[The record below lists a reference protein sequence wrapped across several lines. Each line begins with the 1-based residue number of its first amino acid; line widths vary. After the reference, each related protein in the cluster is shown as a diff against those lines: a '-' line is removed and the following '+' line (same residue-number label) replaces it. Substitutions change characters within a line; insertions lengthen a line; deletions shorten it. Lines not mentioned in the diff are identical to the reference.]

1 MKKSIVLLAVLALCF
16 TGPAFAS
23 SYKGKIQKIEGKMVT
38 IKITK
43 GKVANLEVGTKIKF
57 KASKPKKS
65 GGATLQGC

>member
-23 SYKGKIQKIEGKMVT
+23 SYKGKVVKVEGKMVT

-43 GKVANLEVGTKIKF
+43 GKAADLKKGTKIKF
-57 KASKPKKS
+57 EAGKPKKK
-65 GGATLQGC
+65 GGAALQGC